1 MIPAA
6 IPPLDAM
13 PVPAPIWLLKGLLWV
28 TFAIHLVLMNL
39 TLGGS
44 LLSAVYAFKGKER
57 DLDVSRKLAKTLP
70 FTMPFTI
77 TLGVAPLLFVQVL
90 YGPLF
95 YASTIL
101 MATPFLAVIGDLIVA
116 YYLMYLLGWKG
127 KNLGRLQGYV
137 ALVIFLLLGYV
148 GFTFTN
154 VYTLLTSP
162 EHFKALYLAD
172 PSGMHFNLADGTVYP
187 RFLHMLLAAVAVT
200 GLYIAYLGQRRL
212 KLEPEV
218 GRWQFKS
225 GVTWFAGATLAN
237 FGVGVWWLVSL
248 PREGMLTFMGG
259 SGLATGA
266 FVVGIVAGLAALMLA
281 VLGINS
287 LRPVPK
293 LMGAVHSLTLTIVC
307 MVLMRDALRDSL
319 LKPFY
324 DVWSQPTEPQ
334 WIAIALFLVLFVG
347 GVALCVWLLRTAGKA
362 ARAKGARGEDVL
374 LGPGL
379 MDSGL
384 HRLSSSDSQA
394 LRGGAGP
401 DSPPRPPGS

>member
-1 MIPAA
+1 MNPAA
-6 IPPLDAM
+6 IPPLDPM

-70 FTMPFTI
+70 FAMPFTI
-77 TLGVAPLLFVQVL
+77 TFGVAPLLFVQVL

-95 YASTIL
+95 YSATIL
-101 MATPFLAVIGDLIVA
+101 MATPFLAVIADLIVA
-116 YYLMYLLGWKG
+116 YYLMYLLGWKW
-127 KNLGRLQGYV
+127 KSLGRLQGYLATFV
-137 ALVIFLLLGYV
+137 FLMLGYV
-148 GFTFTN
+148 GFTFSN
-154 VYTLLTSP
+154 VYTLMTSP
-162 EHFKALYLAD
+162 ERFRDLYLAD
-172 PSGMHFNLADGTVYP
+172 PTGMHFDLADGTVIP

-225 GVTWFAGATLAN
+225 GITWFAGATVAN
-237 FGVGVWWLVSL
+237 FGVGVWWLVAL
-248 PREGMLTFMGG
+248 PREGMLAFMGG

-266 FVVGIVAGLAALMLA
+266 FIVGLVAALAALVVAL
-281 VLGINS
+281 LGINS
-287 LRPVPK
+287 LRPMPK

-307 MVLMRDALRDSL
+307 MVLMRDALRDQL

-324 DVWSQPTEPQ
+324 NVWSQPTEPQ
-334 WIAIALFLVLFVG
+334 WVAIVLFLVLFVLG
-347 GVALCVWLLRTAGKA
+347 IAVCVWLLRA
-362 ARAKGARGEDVL
+362 ARKAVKEKGARGEEVL

-384 HRLSSSDSQA
+384 HRLSAMDSQA
-394 LRGGAGP
+394 LRGGGP
-401 DSPPRPPGS
+401 DSRPPGT